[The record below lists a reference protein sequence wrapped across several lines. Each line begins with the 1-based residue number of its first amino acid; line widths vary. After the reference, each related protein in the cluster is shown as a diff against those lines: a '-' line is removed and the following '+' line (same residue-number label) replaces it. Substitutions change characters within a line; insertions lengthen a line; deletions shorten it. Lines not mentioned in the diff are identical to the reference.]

1 VSNRKFTPARRR
13 KPISAR
19 RTNEVHRA
27 VEGLARA
34 RDGSASMQL
43 TVADQPISIT
53 RRGTRIFKAKVQT
66 GGVGGWDGTE
76 MGVGDVMLQHRLLS
90 GELTD
95 GITVKAWSFVALAE
109 DDYCYVAEVD
119 GGYEVISAFCS

>member
-43 TVADQPISIT
+43 TVADQPLSLS
-53 RRGTRIFKAKVQT
+53 RQGSRIFKAIVAE
-66 GGVGGWDGTE
+66 GGLTGWDGTT
-76 MGVGDVMLQHRLLS
+76 MGHGEVILQTRAGAGTLAA
-90 GELTD
+90 GN
-95 GITVKAWSFVALAE
+95 TVTAWSFVALDE
-109 DDYCYVAEVD
+109 DDICYVAMVD
-119 GGYEVISAFCS
+119 SAYEVISAVC